1 MRYRKLDAN
10 GDYVFGQQQD
20 SFWIDVPAGVAQAV
34 QTALLLFAGEWF
46 LDLTAGVPWMQN
58 VLGPRAQGAYDTV
71 IQNAIIN
78 VEGVMSIDSYSST
91 LDPTTRALSVNAAI
105 TTAYGPATVQ
115 VTL

>member
-10 GDYVFGQQQD
+10 GDYVFGQQQN
-20 SFWIDVPAGVAQAV
+20 SFWIDAPQGVAQAV

-78 VEGVMSIDSYSST
+78 VDGVMSLNSYRST
-91 LDPTTRALSVNAAI
+91 LDPTTRALSVTASI